1 MIISKIQKSYIHLFQ
16 INHLVIYSKFLPKN
30 STFLKTFHSEFEAT
44 DVCFSDQN
52 SKPLEI
58 EDRITLTLA
67 IK

>member
-1 MIISKIQKSYIHLFQ
+1 M
-16 INHLVIYSKFLPKN
+16 VIYSKFLPKN
-30 STFLKTFHSEFEAT
+30 STFLKIFNSEFEAT
-44 DVCFSDQN
+44 DVWFSDQN